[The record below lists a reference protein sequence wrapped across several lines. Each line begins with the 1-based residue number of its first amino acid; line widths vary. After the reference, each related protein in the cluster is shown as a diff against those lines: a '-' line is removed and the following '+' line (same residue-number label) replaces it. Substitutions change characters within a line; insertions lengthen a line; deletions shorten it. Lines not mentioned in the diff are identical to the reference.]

1 MNTLYLLKPLG
12 IKAPQHYINLLAIQ
26 LEKRRLDEDGAHFIY
41 NTLNDILYNPKYSDK
56 FKSEDLVWSLVNIV
70 EVYSNLLSKHSQHFL
85 DKIEDIAVKM
95 CDLLSVLRR
104 KGRELVTIAEA
115 LVLIPLLRLRFVED
129 YVKKY
134 CSINDIIAETDAVCN
149 NLKEMVSRI
158 NELIRNEIFMEWIKT
173 KTFNLSEEGVRKIID
188 NLEAALTFYLA
199 DYKCNDD
206 KLDEARELYSKAA
219 EIAKSIGDVTNY
231 LTACSKVLRVDV
243 IKASSFGEYIG
254 VARSFEDLWNKT
266 LKNLKHFLHHLEA
279 VPFHLGKYLVY
290 LASRDR
296 YSNVENLVNEYAYL
310 LNYDEKVLVLTK
322 LMLKILGYTKI
333 EISSRE
339 IVKAFNDDIR
349 SRFLPALKLALGIEA
364 NVEKEC
370 VRLEHSVKQLLLC
383 VDAFLA
389 VKGNSVAIRM
399 LKEKWLKDE
408 LGLEFYLEFYKFV
421 EDLDVKSLVQLL
433 APISS
438 VAVLAF
444 MLYSLANGDTDL
456 ARRHALLG
464 SIVVKGMLLRRLFR
478 EAHDSCCNTG
488 DEKFKLALLKLFHYH
503 I

>member
-1 MNTLYLLKPLG
+1 
-12 IKAPQHYINLLAIQ
+12 
-26 LEKRRLDEDGAHFIY
+26 
-41 NTLNDILYNPKYSDK
+41 
-56 FKSEDLVWSLVNIV
+56 V

-95 CDLLSVLRR
+95 CDPLSVLRR

-199 DYKCNDD
+199 DYKRNDD

-231 LTACSKVLRVDV
+231 LTACSEVLRVDV
-243 IKASSFGEYIG
+243 IKASSFGEYIA

-279 VPFHLGKYLVY
+279 VPSHLGEYLVY

-322 LMLKILGYTKI
+322 LMLRILGYTKI

-339 IVKAFNDDIR
+339 IVNAFNDDIR

-370 VRLEHSVKQLLLC
+370 VHLEHSVKQLLLC

-399 LKEKWLKDE
+399 LKEWLMDE

-421 EDLDVKSLVQLL
+421 EDLDVKSLVQFLV
-433 APISS
+433 PKTS
-438 VAVLAF
+438 VAQLAF
-444 MLYSLANGDTDL
+444 TLYSLINDDMSL
-456 ARRHALLG
+456 ARRYTLL
-464 SIVVKGMLLRRLFR
+464 SSLSRTENKLLSRLFR
-478 EAHDSCCNTG
+478 EAKDFCCNTS
-488 DEKFKLALLKLFHYH
+488 DEKFKLTLLKLFYYH